1 MDDFDNRFAPGYGTE
16 FTRDLAPHQTAPHD
30 LPGLALQAV
39 SPATAKAS
47 YLAISPGPPI
57 ADYRQKKKRRSPDL
71 ENDLGDDLVT
81 MIVKGRA

>member
-1 MDDFDNRFAPGYGTE
+1 MDDYDNRFAPGYGTE
-16 FTRDLAPHQTAPHD
+16 FTRDFASHQTTPQD
-30 LPGLALQAV
+30 LPGLALQEV

-57 ADYRQKKKRRSPDL
+57 ADYRQKKKRRSPVHDSG
-71 ENDLGDDLVT
+71 LGEELAA

>member
-1 MDDFDNRFAPGYGTE
+1 MDDYDTRFAPGYGTE
-16 FTRDLAPHQTAPHD
+16 FTRDFASHQTTPQD
-30 LPGLALQAV
+30 LPGLALQEV

-47 YLAISPGPPI
+47 YVAISPGPPI

-71 ENDLGDDLVT
+71 GEELAT